1 MSTTLVTGGA
11 GFIGSHTIKRL
22 IENGENVV
30 CVDDFNDYY
39 DPQLKEDRINK
50 LLGKFKFP
58 IYRADIREFERLK
71 QIFKEHKIDRI
82 CHLAARAGVRASIE
96 DPFIYQD
103 VNIRGT
109 LNLLELAKD
118 YNITNFVFASSSSVY
133 GGNTKIPF
141 SENDPVDSPISVYA
155 ATKKS
160 CELLAHVYHKL
171 YDLNVTGLRFFTAYG
186 PYGRPDMAYYK
197 FTKKIIA
204 GDEIDV
210 YNFGKHHRDF
220 TYIDDVIDG
229 VISALKLPHKYEIF
243 NLGNSHTVS
252 LEYFIR
258 LIEKELGLKAKMKML
273 PMQAGDVEK
282 THADISKAK
291 SMLGFEPKTNIEG
304 GIHQFIE
311 WYKEYYK

>member
-1 MSTTLVTGGA
+1 MTTTLVTGGA

-22 IENGENVV
+22 IENGENII

-50 LLGKFKFP
+50 LLGKFEFP
-58 IYRADIREFERLK
+58 IYRTDIRDYDRLK

-118 YNITNFVFASSSSVY
+118 YKISNFVFASSSSVY
-133 GGNTKIPF
+133 GGNKKIPF
-141 SENDPVDSPISVYA
+141 SESDLVDSPISVYA

-171 YDLNVTGLRFFTAYG
+171 YGLNVTGLRFFTAYG
-186 PYGRPDMAYYK
+186 PYGRPDMAYFK

-204 GDEIDV
+204 GEKIDV

-243 NLGNSHTVS
+243 NLGNSHTVD
-252 LEYFIR
+252 LKYFIG
-258 LIEKELGLKAKMKML
+258 IMEKELGLKAKINML

-291 SMLGFEPKTNIEG
+291 KMLRFTPKINIEE
-304 GIHQFIE
+304 GIHHFIQ